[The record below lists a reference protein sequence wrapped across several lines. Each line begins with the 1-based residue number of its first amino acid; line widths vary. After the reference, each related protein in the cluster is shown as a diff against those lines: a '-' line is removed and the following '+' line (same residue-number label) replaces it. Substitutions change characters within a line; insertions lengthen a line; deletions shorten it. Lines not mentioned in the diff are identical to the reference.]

1 MADRVEVFAA
11 YARLAA
17 QMIAG
22 ATKEQFAEEARL
34 LALNTGWYHQRY
46 GDVPQEEL
54 LRMVR
59 GETLDEDG
67 RRLRLDG
74 NQGQTKVSQLDR
86 QVGGARA
93 HERGR
98 ERAGAR
104 VEYFELSG
112 SRLRA
117 LSRREQDQALGPLLA
132 GKRPSTGRSAR
143 GVRERAVNDPE
154 RTLALRT
161 RTAAVQP
168 IADTVRIVAF
178 ITEAAPV
185 EYAT

>member
-1 MADRVEVFAA
+1 MADRDEVFAA

-22 ATKEQFAEEARL
+22 ATKEQVAEVARL

-54 LRMVR
+54 LRKVR

-74 NQGQTKVSQLDR
+74 NQGQTTVSQLDR

-93 HERGR
+93 HERGK

-104 VEYFELSG
+104 VKYFELSG
-112 SRLRA
+112 SRLRS

-132 GKRPSTGRSAR
+132 ATCRWESSPRSGHSCPG
-143 GVRERAVNDPE
+143 GVRKRI
-154 RTLALRT
+154 
-161 RTAAVQP
+161 AARQ
-168 IADTVRIVAF
+168 IRIRLVGSRG
-178 ITEAAPV
+178 PC
-185 EYAT
+185 